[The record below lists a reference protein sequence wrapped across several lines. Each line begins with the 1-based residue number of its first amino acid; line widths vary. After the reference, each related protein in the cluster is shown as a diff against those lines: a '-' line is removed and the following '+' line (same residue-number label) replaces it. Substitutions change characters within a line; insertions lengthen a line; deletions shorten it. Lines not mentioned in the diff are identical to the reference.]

1 MKRFFDIFFSIF
13 GILIISPFLFIILFM
28 VWKKDKSNPLYIAKR
43 VGKNGKE
50 FNLIKIRT
58 MIINADKNNVDS
70 TSVNDKRI
78 TKIGSRIR
86 KYKIDE
92 LPQLF
97 NIFLGH
103 MSFVG
108 PRPNV
113 RRETNLYTDVESK
126 LLKIK
131 PGITDFASIIF
142 SDEGSILVDSLDPD
156 LTYNQLIRPGKSKLG
171 LFYLKNNNILIDV
184 FIIFST
190 LINPISRKLSL
201 KMIVFLLFK
210 LKAPKELLLLASRK
224 KPLTPLPPPGSNTI
238 VSSRNI

>member
-142 SDEGSILVDSLDPD
+142 SDEGSILEGSLDPD

-171 LFYLKNNNILIDV
+171 LYYLKNNNILIDV
-184 FIIFST
+184 FIIFQHFDKSNIKKT
-190 LINPISRKLSL
+190 I
-201 KMIVFLLFK
+201 FK
-210 LKAPKELLLLASRK
+210 NDRFF
-224 KPLTPLPPPGSNTI
+224 I
-238 VSSRNI
+238 I

>member
-142 SDEGSILVDSLDPD
+142 
-156 LTYNQLIRPGKSKLG
+156 
-171 LFYLKNNNILIDV
+171 
-184 FIIFST
+184 
-190 LINPISRKLSL
+190 
-201 KMIVFLLFK
+201 
-210 LKAPKELLLLASRK
+210 
-224 KPLTPLPPPGSNTI
+224 
-238 VSSRNI
+238 

>member
-142 SDEGSILVDSLDPD
+142 SDEGSILEDSVDPD

-184 FIIFST
+184 FIILNT